1 MGRAKQKAPQ
11 VDKVNRSKLKIT
23 LELVDTKAV
32 PDSSEGKLGSLSIKL
47 LIDTGAS
54 LSIISK
60 GILNQLSGEQNLDP
74 MTRPVMTA
82 NDEPLTVY
90 WKTKVSMCI
99 GQNTYQVPV
108 VVAEMNSDG
117 ILGLDFIM
125 NSL

>member
-1 MGRAKQKAPQ
+1 MDGRDISRGIADLRKLMKWNMGRAKQKAPQ

-90 WKTKVSMCI
+90 
-99 GQNTYQVPV
+99 
-108 VVAEMNSDG
+108 
-117 ILGLDFIM
+117 
-125 NSL
+125 